1 MAKPRRSRPKRK
13 AAPASRATTRL
24 RASRKRRAGPGIV
37 TSVPPDALDDFID
50 AAARVLVLPLEPS
63 WRPAVKAN
71 LEVTLRF
78 ASFVAA
84 FSLPDEAEPA
94 PVFMA

>member
-13 AAPASRATTRL
+13 AARASRATKTVRV
-24 RASRKRRAGPGIV
+24 SRKAHAQPRIV
-37 TSVPPDALDDFID
+37 EPPPDALDDFID
-50 AAARVLVLPLEPS
+50 GAARVLVLSLEPS

-78 ASFVAA
+78 AAFVAA

-94 PVFMA
+94 PVFTA